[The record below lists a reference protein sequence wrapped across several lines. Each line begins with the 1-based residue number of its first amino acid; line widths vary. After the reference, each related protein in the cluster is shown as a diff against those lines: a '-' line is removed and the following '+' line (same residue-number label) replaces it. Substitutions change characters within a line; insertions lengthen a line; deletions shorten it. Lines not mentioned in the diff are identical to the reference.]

1 MGRPTLTTLSLF
13 LFVFAAQIAGA
24 TVGVGAE
31 LFALAVPLERRP
43 WTVVLSVYAHA
54 NLAHLVANSVALLVV
69 GPLVASVTT
78 STRFHAFFVA
88 SGSLAGIA
96 QVVATAPFGGAPV
109 VGASGAIF
117 ALLAY
122 LLVGNRASEW
132 ALSWLPFGWTGR
144 LLLFGALAA
153 AVTLATAAP
162 GVALVAH
169 FTGFLVGTVTG
180 YFRLLHKSRQV
191 PAAA

>member
-13 LFVFAAQIAGA
+13 GVVFAAQVAGA
-24 TVGVGAE
+24 AAGAGAG
-31 LFALAVPLERRP
+31 LFALAVPLEHRP

-54 NLAHLVANSVALLVV
+54 NVAHLLANSVALLVV
-69 GPLVASVTT
+69 GPLVARVTT
-78 STRFHAFFVA
+78 PARFHAFFVTA
-88 SGSLAGIA
+88 GALAGVA
-96 QVVATAPFGGAPV
+96 QVVATAPFDGPPV

-132 ALSWLPFGWTGR
+132 ALSWLPLGWTGR
-144 LLLFGALAA
+144 LLLFAALAA
-153 AVTLATAAP
+153 GVTLATAAP

-169 FTGFLVGTVTG
+169 FTGFLVGAVAG
-180 YFRLLHKSRQV
+180 YFRLLHKDRTI
-191 PAAA
+191 PATS

>member
-13 LFVFAAQIAGA
+13 LVVFAAQVGGA
-24 TVGVGAE
+24 AVGVGAE

-69 GPLVASVTT
+69 GPLVARVTT
-78 STRFHAFFVA
+78 PARFHAFFVA
-88 SGSLAGIA
+88 AGALAGIA
-96 QVVATAPFGGAPV
+96 QVVATAPVGGPPV

-117 ALLAY
+117 ALLGY

-132 ALSWLPFGWTGR
+132 ALSWLPLGWTGR

-153 AVTLATAAP
+153 AVTLAMAAP

-180 YFRLLHKSRQV
+180 YVRLLHKSRQV
-191 PAAA
+191 PAVA